1 MGAWGYKTYENDIAL
16 DYTIEV
22 LEESYSSICY
32 VEQAL
37 VWLDMVKMFRETIAE
52 YQYQAIHEL
61 ICEEL
66 DNLDNWA
73 KECQEDREKML
84 HQYLDFMKTVVR
96 NKGGIGYGNYNY

>member
-1 MGAWGYKTYENDIAL
+1 
-16 DYTIEV
+16 
-22 LEESYSSICY
+22 
-32 VEQAL
+32 
-37 VWLDMVKMFRETIAE
+37 MVKMFRGTIAE

-96 NKGGIGYGNYNY
+96 N